1 MQLRLESHGMP
12 CQHSQWEITGNLW
25 AWSSC
30 EENMRNSDNFETQTA
45 SGLCVLLLRFA
56 DLDQSFTQSVVA
68 PCFICRSDRQSVIFS
83 HGRAG
88 RIGLEAESSDF
99 ARQAYGSCS

>member
-1 MQLRLESHGMP
+1 
-12 CQHSQWEITGNLW
+12 
-25 AWSSC
+25 
-30 EENMRNSDNFETQTA
+30 MRNSDNFETQTA

-83 HGRAG
+83 DRVQIMLYAS
-88 RIGLEAESSDF
+88 LEESNKLD
-99 ARQAYGSCS
+99 SCELL